1 MPDPNIKDS
10 RQMVLVIQ
18 IIAFALLMGVGTFLL
33 ITIFLT
39 QGQQPKQ
46 GQLAY
51 MGIGMAV
58 LALVGQGFVR
68 LQLDFSKVKQESFDP
83 RSDEAL
89 LAFAPVYQTEVIIKL
104 ALLEGA
110 AFMNGVA
117 YLLEVQWWSLAAMG
131 ALLAFMGLKFPSRSR
146 ITNWIERRTVDL
158 RFARDDF

>member
-1 MPDPNIKDS
+1 MSEPNPKDP

-18 IIAFALLMGVGTFLL
+18 IIAIALIMGVATFMVMALL
-33 ITIFLT
+33 IN

-51 MGIGMAV
+51 LGIGMAG
-58 LALVGQGFVR
+58 LALVGQAFFR
-68 LQLDFSKVKQESFDP
+68 LGVDLGKVDRETFDP
-83 RSDEAL
+83 CSDEAL
-89 LAFAPVYQTEVIIKL
+89 LAFAPVYQMELIIKL

-117 YLLEVQWWSLAAMG
+117 YLVEIRWWSLAAMG
-131 ALLAFMGLKFPSRSR
+131 ALLAVMCLKFPTKGR
-146 ITNWIERRTVDL
+146 ITTWIERRTIDL